1 MKMCANCG
9 TCMSNE
15 AYFCPVCGS
24 TFFQGVV
31 APQQYVN
38 NSVQISTAK
47 AGSKIAA
54 GIGLFLSLIGMLLFL
69 VAIPVGIIA
78 AIGQAT
84 IAGSTAD
91 EIAMSGL
98 STYGVGIVLGLL
110 TSIIGTVLGGISRNG
125 IPSGAG
131 GRGVV
136 TAALIVGIIGIIF
149 NAMLVVFSLFA
160 AGFSYAAYQ
169 ASASMTMQSMLFM

>member
-1 MKMCANCG
+1 
-9 TCMSNE
+9 
-15 AYFCPVCGS
+15 
-24 TFFQGVV
+24 
-31 APQQYVN
+31 
-38 NSVQISTAK
+38 
-47 AGSKIAA
+47 
-54 GIGLFLSLIGMLLFL
+54 MLLFL

-78 AIGQAT
+78 AIRQAT

-149 NAMLVVFSLFA
+149 NAMLVVFSLFV